1 MSSPSDISHWRWR
14 DAPIAGGPAVIVD
27 VDGVIS
33 DGSNRQHLAQARR
46 WDEFFAGCPDDPPLE
61 AAVSLVHS
69 LDADITVVL
78 LTARPWHLLEATSD
92 WLKNHQVRW
101 DLLILRPP
109 NSGDRSRVYKA
120 TEVGN
125 LRQHGFE
132 LLCALEDDPR
142 NVKMYNEVGVPCVYV
157 YSGYYDR

>member
-1 MSSPSDISHWRWR
+1 MTNNAGPSHWTWR
-14 DAPIAGGPAVIVD
+14 DDPIKGGPAVIVD

-61 AAVSLVHS
+61 AAVALVNSLAS
-69 LDADITVVL
+69 DITVVL
-78 LTARPWHLLEATSD
+78 LTARPWTLLDDTLA
-92 WLKNHQVRW
+92 WLRAHSVRW

-109 NSGDRSRVYKA
+109 KSGVRSRIYKA
-120 TEVGN
+120 AEVDN
-125 LRQHGFE
+125 LRTHGFD
-132 LLCALEDDPR
+132 LLCALDDDPR
-142 NVKMYNEVGVPCVYV
+142 NVEMYAEASVPCVYV

>member
-1 MSSPSDISHWRWR
+1 MSQPTTSSHWTWR
-14 DAPIAGGPAVIVD
+14 DAPLDGGPAVIVD

-46 WDEFFAGCPDDPPLE
+46 WDEFFAGCPNDPPLE
-61 AAVSLVHS
+61 AAVALVNSLAS
-69 LDADITVVL
+69 DITVVL
-78 LTARPWHLLEATSD
+78 LTARPWPLLDDTLA
-92 WLKNHQVRW
+92 WLKTHQVRW

-109 NSGDRSRVYKA
+109 NSGKRSRAYKA
-120 TEVGN
+120 AEVAN

-142 NVKMYNEVGVPCVYV
+142 NVEMYAETDVPCVYV